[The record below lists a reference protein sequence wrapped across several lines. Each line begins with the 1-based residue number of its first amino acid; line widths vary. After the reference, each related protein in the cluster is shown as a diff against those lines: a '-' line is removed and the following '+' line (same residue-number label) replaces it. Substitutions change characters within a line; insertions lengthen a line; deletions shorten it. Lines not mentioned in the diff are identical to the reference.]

1 MERLELIKDLLN
13 EGVLQNSRVL
23 SAFKEVDRKDFV
35 PGDLKNIA
43 YENRPLTL
51 EFGQT
56 ISQPYTVAFMLNLLE
71 AKPGQKVL
79 DVGFGSGWTTAMLS
93 KIVGG
98 KGKIFGL
105 ELFAEIY
112 EFGQSNLEKYKQK
125 NIKLF
130 LGSGW
135 DGLPD
140 NAPYDRILVSAS
152 AGEIPQVLIGQIK
165 VGGRLVMPLTDRIT
179 VLDKVGK
186 SSFEIKDH
194 WGFVFVP
201 LIKAK

>member
-13 EGVLQNSRVL
+13 ERVLQNPRVL
-23 SAFKEVDRKDFV
+23 RAFKEIDRKDFV
-35 PGDLKNIA
+35 PADLKSMA
-43 YENRPLTL
+43 YENHPLTL

-56 ISQPYTVAFMLNLLE
+56 ISQPYTVAFMLDLLE

-93 KIVGG
+93 KIVGS

-105 ELFAEIY
+105 ELFPEIY
-112 EFGQSNLEKYKQK
+112 DFGRKNLEKYKPK

-130 LGSGW
+130 IGSGW

-140 NAPYDRILVSAS
+140 YAQYDRILVSAS
-152 AGEIPQVLIGQIK
+152 AGEIPQALKTQLK
-165 VGGRLVMPLTDRIT
+165 VGGRLVMPLTDKIT
-179 VLDKVGK
+179 VLDKIGEDNFK
-186 SSFEIKDH
+186 SKDH

-201 LIKAK
+201 LIKPK